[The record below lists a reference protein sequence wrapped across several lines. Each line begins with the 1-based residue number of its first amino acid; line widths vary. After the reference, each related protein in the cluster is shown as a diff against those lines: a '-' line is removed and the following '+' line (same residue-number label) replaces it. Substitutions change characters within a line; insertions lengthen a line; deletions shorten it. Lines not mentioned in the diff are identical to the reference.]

1 LTIKTATFGLTLE
14 YKMPHSQA
22 SLSAQANNRID
33 RDKIPVEVKY
43 HRRSRILELIYPK
56 QNTVELSSEYL
67 RVHSPSAEVQ
77 GHSPEQAV
85 LQYAKQNVNI
95 EDIIMQGSYAI
106 KLSFDD
112 KHDTG
117 IYTWNYLW
125 DLAENHSAY
134 WQNYLK
140 ALAAAGKSRT

>member
-1 LTIKTATFGLTLE
+1 
-14 YKMPHSQA
+14 MQHSQA
-22 SLSAQANNRID
+22 NLSAHANKRIG
-33 RDKIPVEVKY
+33 RDKIPVEIKY

-56 QNTVELSSEYL
+56 QNTLELSSEYL

-85 LQYAKQNVNI
+85 LQYGKQNVSI
-95 EDIIMQGSYAI
+95 TDIIMQGSYAI

-117 IYTWNYLW
+117 IYTWQYLW
-125 DLAENHSAY
+125 ELAENKNSY
-134 WQNYLK
+134 WQSYLQ
-140 ALAAAGKSRT
+140 ALAAACKSRI